1 MTETKD
7 RLADNGNNS
16 DETMTDNGPRPEP
29 HTRVMELAQSPP
41 HREGL
46 GSDAF
51 VDRFHRRSVLGRG
64 GMGEVTL
71 WRDDRLGREVAVK
84 TMLPHAVNDHAARAR
99 FLREARVQGQLEHPA
114 IVPVHDL
121 RQDGDGNL
129 SLTMKRVRGKTLA
142 ELLEQRHDPTSASST
157 TLRRLL
163 SAFASVCLALE
174 FAHARGI
181 VHRDLKPG
189 NIMLGDFGEVYVL
202 DWGLAKIIDD
212 ATDDPG
218 GPVVPESSD
227 GAAAVMTQAGS
238 VLGTLGYMAP
248 EQLDDGLGDVSAA
261 TDVYALGAI
270 LCEILTGKPLLST
283 SSSMKRVQETLR
295 GVDVAARVRL
305 SLHPV
310 PPELEDVCVCA
321 TKRLPHDR
329 LGSARA
335 MHDAVERH
343 LEGDRDLDRRKA
355 LAAAHIAAADVAF
368 AGAIMAHANQ
378 DDEAQGRAT
387 AMRELG
393 AAIALEPGNIDA
405 GRAVL
410 RVLATPPRHTPTAVR
425 AELDEIDNAQLAAG
439 TRTSTPLAMLWL
451 LFIPLVLVM
460 RVLDWRPVVA
470 TLVGI
475 FLVIAV
481 SAINVSKAKVPIAH
495 QIVAYLLR
503 LLLCLSAGFLGGPF
517 VMVPTFVTTFIA
529 VLQSHP
535 AKLIRVG
542 AVVMGCGLFAF
553 MVALEWAGVLPSSYA
568 FVDGG
573 LRIVPVAV
581 GLPETPTRVLLLL
594 SSLASMIAVALFI
607 ARMRG
612 SLAAAQERVSL
623 LGWHLRQLVPD
634 TGPSKPHQ

>member
-1 MTETKD
+1 MTEAKD
-7 RLADNGNNS
+7 RDHLVDNGNNS

-29 HTRVMELAQSPP
+29 HTRVMELAPSPP

-51 VDRFHRRSVLGRG
+51 VGRFHRRSVLGRG

-71 WRDDRLGREVAVK
+71 WHDDRLGLEVAVK
-84 TMLPHAVNDHAARAR
+84 TMLPHAVNDAAARAR

-114 IVPVHDL
+114 IVPVHEL

-129 SLTMKRVRGKTLA
+129 SLTMKRIRGNTLA
-142 ELLEQRHDPTSASST
+142 ELLEKRHDPTSASST

-212 ATDDPG
+212 ASDDHG
-218 GPVVPESSD
+218 GPVVPDFSD

-248 EQLDDGLGDVSAA
+248 EQLEDGIGDVSAA

-283 SSSMKRVQETLR
+283 LSSMGRVQETLH

-310 PPELEDVCVCA
+310 PPELEDVCVSA
-321 TKRLPHDR
+321 TKRLPLDR

-368 AGAIMAHANQ
+368 AGAIMAHAN
-378 DDEAQGRAT
+378 
-387 AMRELG
+387 
-393 AAIALEPGNIDA
+393 
-405 GRAVL
+405 
-410 RVLATPPRHTPTAVR
+410 
-425 AELDEIDNAQLAAG
+425 
-439 TRTSTPLAMLWL
+439 
-451 LFIPLVLVM
+451 
-460 RVLDWRPVVA
+460 
-470 TLVGI
+470 
-475 FLVIAV
+475 
-481 SAINVSKAKVPIAH
+481 
-495 QIVAYLLR
+495 
-503 LLLCLSAGFLGGPF
+503 
-517 VMVPTFVTTFIA
+517 
-529 VLQSHP
+529 
-535 AKLIRVG
+535 
-542 AVVMGCGLFAF
+542 
-553 MVALEWAGVLPSSYA
+553 
-568 FVDGG
+568 
-573 LRIVPVAV
+573 
-581 GLPETPTRVLLLL
+581 
-594 SSLASMIAVALFI
+594 
-607 ARMRG
+607 
-612 SLAAAQERVSL
+612 
-623 LGWHLRQLVPD
+623 
-634 TGPSKPHQ
+634 

>member
-1 MTETKD
+1 MAGCTLGGMTEAKD
-7 RLADNGNNS
+7 RDHLVDNGNNS

-29 HTRVMELAQSPP
+29 HTRVMELAPSPP

-51 VDRFHRRSVLGRG
+51 VGRFHRRSVLGRG

-71 WRDDRLGREVAVK
+71 WHDDRLGREVAVK
-84 TMLPHAVNDHAARAR
+84 TMLPHAVNDAAARAR

-114 IVPVHDL
+114 IVPVHEL

-129 SLTMKRVRGKTLA
+129 SLTMKRIRGNTLA
-142 ELLEQRHDPTSASST
+142 ELLEKRHDPTSASST

-189 NIMLGDFGEVYVL
+189 NIMLGDFGEVYVM

-212 ATDDPG
+212 ASDDPG
-218 GPVVPESSD
+218 GPVVPDFSD

-248 EQLDDGLGDVSAA
+248 EQLEDGIGDVSAA

-283 SSSMKRVQETLR
+283 LSSMGRVQETLH

-310 PPELEDVCVCA
+310 PPELEDVCVSA
-321 TKRLPHDR
+321 TKRLPLDR

-368 AGAIMAHANQ
+368 AGAIMAHAN
-378 DDEAQGRAT
+378 
-387 AMRELG
+387 
-393 AAIALEPGNIDA
+393 
-405 GRAVL
+405 
-410 RVLATPPRHTPTAVR
+410 
-425 AELDEIDNAQLAAG
+425 
-439 TRTSTPLAMLWL
+439 
-451 LFIPLVLVM
+451 
-460 RVLDWRPVVA
+460 
-470 TLVGI
+470 
-475 FLVIAV
+475 
-481 SAINVSKAKVPIAH
+481 
-495 QIVAYLLR
+495 
-503 LLLCLSAGFLGGPF
+503 
-517 VMVPTFVTTFIA
+517 
-529 VLQSHP
+529 
-535 AKLIRVG
+535 
-542 AVVMGCGLFAF
+542 
-553 MVALEWAGVLPSSYA
+553 
-568 FVDGG
+568 
-573 LRIVPVAV
+573 
-581 GLPETPTRVLLLL
+581 
-594 SSLASMIAVALFI
+594 
-607 ARMRG
+607 
-612 SLAAAQERVSL
+612 
-623 LGWHLRQLVPD
+623 
-634 TGPSKPHQ
+634 